1 MGHKKVAVI
10 TGSLRQGAYSR
21 LMARAA
27 IELSPSSLKL
37 SEVEIGDLPH
47 YNQDLE
53 TATPPAAWT
62 EFRNRIIALD
72 AVLFVTPEYNRS
84 MPGALKN
91 AIDVGS
97 RPWGKSAWSGKP
109 AAVISTTPGAL
120 GGMAANNHLRQVI
133 YAVNLAAMA
142 YPEAYIPAVATLFDE
157 NGRLTSAE
165 AREFISGF
173 MRSFESWIDR
183 LLHHHH

>member
-53 TATPPAAWT
+53 TATPPAAWA
-62 EFRNRIIALD
+62 EFRNRIIASD